1 MAETAREQILS
12 AVDPIT
18 NGGQR
23 TFTIAEVVG
32 ELRRRQTRFAESTIR
47 THISSRMCV
56 SAPDHHGTTYAHFER
71 VDHGEYRWR
80 R

>member
-1 MAETAREQILS
+1 MAETAREQILI
-12 AVDPIT
+12 AVDSIT

-23 TFTIAEVVG
+23 TFTVAEVVA
-32 ELRRRQTRFAESTIR
+32 ELRRRQTRFADSTIR
-47 THISSRMCV
+47 THISSRMCAN
-56 SAPDHHGTTYAHFER
+56 APDHHGTTYADFDR